1 MSLKVHC
8 INLAHF
14 EFQPIKYLLKN
25 FFPEFTIIDA
35 RYNKQKFDNN
45 LYISLNLD
53 NYGTLNLNGIRKNGT
68 IKYSL
73 DNKLTCPILFFTG
86 ENYDIDIDTNTKHII
101 SLNDFSL
108 NDFSLN
114 HVRLNDFSL
123 NHVSLN
129 DFSLNHVSLND
140 YNQRYLIV
148 TPYKNGN
155 NIFTTYWIIIP
166 YISYYL
172 KNYIFKYKNNN
183 ICIEKKYLLA
193 YCSKNKVKER
203 ELFVEKFISKSNEKD
218 KIYCLGSCTHSDCMK
233 KKLPR
238 YISPSLELI
247 DEYSNFKFVIA
258 MENCEKKGYIT
269 EKLLQA
275 FISGSIP
282 IYWGDHIGAKTIF
295 NPNAF
300 ICIRDFNSYDECIN
314 YILNMSDKNVE
325 NMLKE
330 PMFSD
335 NIIPPLFDICNFN
348 EDSFYGR
355 FKKLARQLYY

>member
-14 EFQPIKYLLKN
+14 EFQPIKYLLKK

-35 RYNKQKFDNN
+35 RYNKQEFDNN

-101 SLNDFSL
+101 
-108 NDFSLN
+108 
-114 HVRLNDFSL
+114 
-123 NHVSLN
+123 SLN

-314 YILNMSDKNVE
+314 YILNMSDKDVE